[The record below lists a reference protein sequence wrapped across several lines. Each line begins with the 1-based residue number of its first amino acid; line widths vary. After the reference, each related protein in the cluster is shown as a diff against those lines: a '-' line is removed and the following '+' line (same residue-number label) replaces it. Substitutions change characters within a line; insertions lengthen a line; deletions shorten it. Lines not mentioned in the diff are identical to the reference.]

1 MRLVRIRLVCIL
13 IASSALA
20 QTPPP
25 PVAPAKDTF
34 QSSMEKQRASVA
46 VQREATRK
54 QSEMAAQWRST
65 AALTSSAY
73 PATSET
79 QAAETAGTECDPI
92 PDVEL
97 APMIDAAAQSHQL
110 QVKLLRGVIRQESG
124 FKPCAVSAKGAKGLM
139 QLMPATI
146 DQFQVSDPFDAQ
158 QNIEA
163 GATFLKQLLDKYK
176 GDIALALSAYNSGPG
191 TVDQAGRIPDI
202 KETRDYVDAIMKQMK
217 PPQ

>member
-1 MRLVRIRLVCIL
+1 
-13 IASSALA
+13 
-20 QTPPP
+20 
-25 PVAPAKDTF
+25 
-34 QSSMEKQRASVA
+34 MEKQRASVA
-46 VQREATRK
+46 VQRESTRK
-54 QSEMAAQWRST
+54 QSEMAAQWRSA
-65 AALTSSAY
+65 AALTSSGN
-73 PATSET
+73 SET
-79 QAAETAGTECDPI
+79 SAAAVESVRTECDPI

-97 APMIDAAAQSHQL
+97 TPMIDAAAQTHQL
-110 QVKLLRGVIRQESG
+110 QVKLLRGVIRQESA

-146 DQFQVSDPFDAQ
+146 DQFEVSDPFDAQ